1 MISNMKFI
9 LAAFLIASSSAY
21 GQIVAAGCGEANG
34 YSNYHYKGGVS
45 KQDSGFVKDS
55 PFSVGEI
62 QVERKRDGGYDLLL
76 ISNGV
81 KVLSTV
87 DDGGKVHLLR
97 QSNEGAT
104 FLVLSENRI
113 IEVFTF
119 WMDPQGQPR
128 FDVMQSMDD
137 RAGRNSLFTGT
148 CRILDLSVPMK

>member
-1 MISNMKFI
+1 MISNAKFF
-9 LAAFLIASSSAY
+9 LATFLITSSGAY
-21 GQIVAAGCGEANG
+21 GQTVAAGCGEHKG
-34 YSNYHYKGGVS
+34 YSNYHYKDGVS
-45 KQDSGFVKDS
+45 KQDSGMVKDA
-55 PFSVGEI
+55 PFAVGEI
-62 QVERKRDGGYDLLL
+62 QVERKRDGSYDFLL

-97 QSNEGAT
+97 KSNEGAT
-104 FLVLSENRI
+104 FLVLSHNRI

-137 RAGRNSLFTGT
+137 QARRNSLFTGT